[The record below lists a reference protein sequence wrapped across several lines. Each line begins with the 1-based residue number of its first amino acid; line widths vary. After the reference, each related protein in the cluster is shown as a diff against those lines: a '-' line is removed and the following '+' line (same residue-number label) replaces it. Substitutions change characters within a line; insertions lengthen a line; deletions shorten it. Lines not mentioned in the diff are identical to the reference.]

1 MSNLN
6 FFYTDK
12 PTGKFIA
19 LFSDGSGG
27 DIFMEVGKKDGITQ
41 YVDSH
46 GELIEDETYFEDCG
60 YGFWLQLPDD
70 FELWCERVPV

>member
-27 DIFMEVGKKDGITQ
+27 DIFMEVGKKDGSRNMSI
-41 YVDSH
+41 VM
-46 GELIEDETYFEDCG
+46 EN
-60 YGFWLQLPDD
+60 
-70 FELWCERVPV
+70 